1 VHRIG
6 VAGTPAQAALV
17 SSEPTCIPSATE
29 HLNGGVVAF
38 ALVGVKTM
46 NWSGDDEEHG
56 DDVEDEKPSLLIY
69 TCIYC

>member
-1 VHRIG
+1 MKVSGAAAGGGSGETPTHVHRIG

-38 ALVGVKTM
+38 ALVGM
-46 NWSGDDEEHG
+46 N
-56 DDVEDEKPSLLIY
+56 
-69 TCIYC
+69 